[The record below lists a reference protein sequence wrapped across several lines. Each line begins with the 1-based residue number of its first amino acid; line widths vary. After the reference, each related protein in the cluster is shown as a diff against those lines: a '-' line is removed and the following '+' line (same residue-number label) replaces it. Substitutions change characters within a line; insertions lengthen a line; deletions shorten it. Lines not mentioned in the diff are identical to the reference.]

1 MQFQLMSLGQKS
13 EQFHKLS
20 QIIAMKS
27 VSPVGLLSYCD
38 LYLLYCSM
46 KDGRGRAHGSCHRS
60 RNLLEVT
67 DKKGRK
73 W

>member
-1 MQFQLMSLGQKS
+1 MQFQLMSSGQKS
-13 EQFHKLS
+13 EQCHKLS
-20 QIIAMKS
+20 QIMAMKS
-27 VSPVGLLSYCD
+27 VSPVLSYCD

-46 KDGRGRAHGSCHRS
+46 KGGRGRAHGSCHRS